1 MLKINKENIWVM
13 WPDFLADNFIDYPSN
28 KIFDYRGNFNFL
40 IEFQLSD
47 VVTNKMTLFA
57 KLPTYFGI
65 DIEISGLL
73 AIFNEEGDETKYLTK
88 NYGWEPNKKY
98 KLEITKD
105 GNDIKVTI
113 NNELIF
119 DIILKTNLIEDNKPH
134 IIFGSGNFP
143 KNDYNLNYFDGTISY
158 LSIKKDGTLISEHTF
173 EKFIH
178 NKSYD
183 LTNNCNFIHKI

>member
-1 MLKINKENIWVM
+1 V
-13 WPDFLADNFIDYPSN
+13 
-28 KIFDYRGNFNFL
+28 
-40 IEFQLSD
+40 
-47 VVTNKMTLFA
+47 
-57 KLPTYFGI
+57 
-65 DIEISGLL
+65 
-73 AIFNEEGDETKYLTK
+73 IFNEEGDETKYLTK

-98 KLEITKD
+98 RLEITKD

-119 DIILKTNLIEDNKPH
+119 DITLKTNLIVDSKPH